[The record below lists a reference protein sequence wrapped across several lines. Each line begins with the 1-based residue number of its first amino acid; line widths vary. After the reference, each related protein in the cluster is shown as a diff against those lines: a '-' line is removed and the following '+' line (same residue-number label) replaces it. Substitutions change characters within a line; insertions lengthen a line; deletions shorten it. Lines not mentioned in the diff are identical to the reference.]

1 MGPREALQDVV
12 LGRAEILELVHQEI
26 VPARGDG
33 VRDVGALEEQ
43 RSRHRDE
50 VVEVQH
56 VPAREVGRVVAVQ
69 LLVCGREGVLLQ
81 PPPAEE
87 REQRSA
93 SLQVDV
99 QAAQDDP
106 LILFVR
112 HAEALAQAG
121 GLGVLPED
129 AEAQRVQRSP
139 RHLFRPIP
147 EGSPE
152 PHGDLLGGFVGERHG
167 ADPGRRE
174 TEHLDKMADP
184 ADQAESLAGA
194 RTGHH
199 EHRAER
205 GLDGGALLGEGVEV
219 HHARST
225 V

>member
-1 MGPREALQDVV
+1 MGGRRILLIHDIGDVANRSV
-12 LGRAEILELVHQEI
+12 IGHEI
-26 VPARGDG
+26 VVHGSTHQQEMKTRGDTLSFSRRQL
-33 VRDVGALEEQ
+33 VQ
-43 RSRHRDE
+43 R
-50 VVEVQH
+50 
-56 VPAREVGRVVAVQ
+56 A

-147 EGSPE
+147 EGSAE

-205 GLDGGALLGEGVEV
+205 GLDGGALLREGVEV
-219 HHARST
+219 HHARPT